1 MLLINIHVGLVE
13 KWNQERILRE
23 LGDNLSLPTAQQKRK
38 TQEKGHSMS
47 HDLKIFDFQTI
58 VAATNNFSLINKL
71 GEGGFGPV
79 YRVIKIFAS
88 IIDIQ
93 LHR

>member
-13 KWNQERILRE
+13 KWNQERILCE

>member
-13 KWNQERILRE
+13 KWNKERILRE
-23 LGDNLSLPTAQQKRK
+23 LGDNLSFPTTQQKRK

-79 YRVIKIFAS
+79 YKVIKIFAT

>member
-71 GEGGFGPV
+71 GDGGFGPV
-79 YRVIKIFAS
+79 YKVIKIFAT